1 MRRVSLAGRR
11 ARPLLSIKALV
22 LAAALGALPAAPA
35 FAADSAA
42 VSAAAAALTPGR
54 HIWIGDEAKAGP
66 VTIVV
71 SLGAQRAFVFR
82 GETLIGAS
90 TVSSGMPG
98 HETPTGTFTILEKDP
113 NHRSNLYEDAP
124 MPFMQR
130 LTWDGVAL
138 HAGKV
143 GAEPASHGC
152 IRLPLSFAKKLFD
165 VTTLGATVVVTE
177 DILSTPEE
185 ASAALA
191 LDPSTEVAAAEQ

>member
-1 MRRVSLAGRR
+1 MRRVKLIGRGS
-11 ARPLLSIKALV
+11 RPLLSIKAFV

-35 FAADSAA
+35 LAADPAA
-42 VSAAAAALTPGR
+42 ASAAAAALTPGR
-54 HIWIGDEAKAGP
+54 HVWIGDEAKEGP

-82 GETLIGAS
+82 GATLIGAS

-113 NHRSNLYEDAP
+113 DHRSNLYEDAP

-152 IRLPLSFAKKLFD
+152 IRLPLAFARKLFD
-165 VTTLGATVVVTE
+165 VTTLGATVVVTDE
-177 DILSTPEE
+177 VLATPEE

-191 LDPSTEVAAAEQ
+191 LDPGTEVATAG